1 MMAVGCKISVYE
13 SVTGNPVAVSAFRQC
28 GARSD
33 EML

>member
-13 SVTGNPVAVSAFRQC
+13 AVTGNPVAVSAFRQC